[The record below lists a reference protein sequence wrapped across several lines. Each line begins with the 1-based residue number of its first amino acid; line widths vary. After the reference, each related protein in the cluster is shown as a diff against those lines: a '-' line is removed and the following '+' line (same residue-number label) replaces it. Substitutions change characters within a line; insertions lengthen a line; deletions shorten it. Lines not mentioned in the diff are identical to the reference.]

1 MSTVADR
8 ADQLADMRLVASA
21 EARCWEGW
29 TAPEVSLGD
38 AAGTTSRRLEA
49 VSRHRAIEH
58 YWEMEILCAQCG
70 CLVKRGSVVTR
81 CGTSDCCCA
90 HLPDV
95 DRHVAE
101 DVAK

>member
-1 MSTVADR
+1 MMSKARRSAHCRSATIAKGT
-8 ADQLADMRLVASA
+8 AS
-21 EARCWEGW
+21 RQ
-29 TAPEVSLGD
+29 
-38 AAGTTSRRLEA
+38 RLEA

-58 YWEMEILCAQCG
+58 HWEMEILCAECG
-70 CLVKRGSVVTR
+70 CLVERGFVVMR

>member
-1 MSTVADR
+1 MWLTLFPWKATPTKS
-8 ADQLADMRLVASA
+8 
-21 EARCWEGW
+21 
-29 TAPEVSLGD
+29 P
-38 AAGTTSRRLEA
+38 TSYSRWP
-49 VSRHRAIEH
+49 VSRGMLNRAIEH
-58 YWEMEILCAQCG
+58 YWEMEILCAECG
-70 CLVKRGSVVTR
+70 CLVERGFVVMR